1 VTRSIPSIFLMML
14 IVSSAGNVL
23 AQWYDRIQTESDW
36 EAFFRDGYFDYNSYQ
51 VYRELVEGE
60 VFTDTSEYVN
70 SALGNTTV
78 EVTAGSIYSKT
89 DLISAQKNRAE
100 AHNAFG
106 IPFEFRAGRKVS
118 ADGDQ
123 GYLSLQRLSTDFD
136 ARLKLRDD
144 EGQWR
149 AERRSLDFGGDRVS
163 IRIGNYSPRVGCGLA
178 IGRFDYRPVSFE
190 ADESPDK
197 GFLFPDNS
205 YYNGLLIAYREDH
218 QLFYSIKKYN
228 DILKNVI
235 GGSTSVR
242 LADYKLG
249 VTASGTILSSDG
261 VKKTL
266 GAGSVFLMSEN
277 AGLRSEIGY
286 GESGA
291 GFCGQIR
298 RARYDI
304 RFWHYEDSFVNLQ
317 SSAMAHPDYESF
329 TDSRFEL
336 AFRQPQQGE
345 TGLFAMRRSEF
356 GRLRLQGALEVWKK
370 TPYMNLAL
378 ESSLRARAGV
388 CRDNVIYTFLSER
401 QGASANRT
409 LLEFGAGHAA
419 KSEYGIMA
427 SLWMQEGRIHKKRT
441 KYFVYLSFPLKTR
454 ILIGGRLRWN
464 AAGEFDYFVEEETV
478 ISGYFSIKA
487 TYRWKDTYNSDLGP
501 LYMIVE
507 SLW

>member
-1 VTRSIPSIFLMML
+1 MNRSIPVIFLTMI
-14 IVSSAGNVL
+14 IVSPAGNVL

-51 VYRELVEGE
+51 LYRELVEGE
-60 VFTDTSEYVN
+60 VSIDTSEFVI

-78 EVTAGSIYSKT
+78 EVTAGSIYSNT
-89 DLISAQKNRAE
+89 NLISPQKTRAE

-106 IPFEFRAGRKVS
+106 VPFEFRAGRKVS

-123 GYLSLQRLSTDFD
+123 GYLSLQSQSADFD
-136 ARLKLRDD
+136 IRLKLRDD
-144 EGQWR
+144 EGRWR
-149 AERRSLDFGGDRVS
+149 ADSRSLDFGSDRASV
-163 IRIGNYSPRVGCGLA
+163 RIGNYSPRVGCGLG

-190 ADESPDK
+190 ADEYPDK

-205 YYNGLLIAYREDH
+205 YYNGFLVAYRSDH
-218 QLFYSIKKYN
+218 QLFYSAKKYD
-228 DILKNVI
+228 DILKNFI
-235 GGSTSVR
+235 GGSTSIR

-249 VTASGTILSSDG
+249 MTASGTILSSDG
-261 VKKTL
+261 IRKTL

-286 GESGA
+286 AESGA

-298 RARYDI
+298 RPRYDV
-304 RFWHYEDSFVNLQ
+304 RFWHYDDSFVNLQ

-356 GRLRLQGALEVWKK
+356 AGIRVQGSLEVWKK
-370 TPYMNLAL
+370 SPERNTAL
-378 ESSLRARAGV
+378 ESSLRAKARV
-388 CRDNVIYTFLSER
+388 YRDNVIYMFLSER
-401 QGASANRT
+401 RGASTDRS
-409 LLEFGAGHAA
+409 LVEFGSGHAA
-419 KSEYGIMA
+419 ESEYGVMA
-427 SLWMQEGRIHKKRT
+427 SLWIQEGKILKKKT
-441 KYFVYLSFPLKTR
+441 KYFVYFSIPLKAHFQ
-454 ILIGGRLRWN
+454 IGGRFRWN
-464 AAGEFDYFVEEETV
+464 AAGDFDYFVEEKTV

-487 TYRWKDTYNSDLGP
+487 TYRWRDSYGSDLGP